1 MTKLL
6 SLFFLALAV
15 SVGAA
20 DKSYHPQIV
29 PAEFQATVDNPFY
42 PFVPGTTLK
51 YLEKSGGATST
62 NTITVTRDT
71 KVILGVTCVVVH
83 ETVARNGR
91 IAEDDYKW
99 LAQHKDGAVW
109 CFGTAAKETSPGGRV
124 STEGSW
130 EAGIKGAQPGI
141 LMPGRPQPGQP
152 YRQEYLYNVAE
163 NMAQI
168 VATNETATVPAG
180 RFNGCVKTREWSMM
194 EAGTELKWYARGV
207 GIVKEVA
214 TSGDQVVL
222 MSISRE

>member
-1 MTKLL
+1 MKFLPFLL
-6 SLFFLALAV
+6 GLAV

-20 DKSYHPQIV
+20 DKSYQPQIV

-42 PFVPGTTLK
+42 PFMPGTTWK

-71 KVILGVTCVVVH
+71 KVIMGVKCLVVH

-99 LAQHKDGAVW
+99 LAQHKDGTVW
-109 CFGTAAKETSPGGRV
+109 CFGTVAKETSPGGRV

-130 EAGIKGAQPGI
+130 EAGVKGAQPGI
-141 LMPGRPQPGQP
+141 LMPGEPRPGKP

-163 NMAQI
+163 NMGQI
-168 VATNETATVPAG
+168 VATNETVAVPAG
-180 RFNGCVKTREWSMM
+180 TFTGCVKIREWSML
-194 EAGTELKWYARGV
+194 EAGTELKWYAKGI
-207 GIVKEVA
+207 GIVKEIA
-214 TSGDQVVL
+214 TAGDSVVL
-222 MSISRE
+222 LSVTCE